1 MITLKNIRLQRQQKL
16 LLDSVN
22 LSLFPKQKIGVIG
35 PNGCGKSSLFSLLRK
50 ELEADQGELMLPNQL
65 AISSVRQEI
74 PTVDKS
80 AIDYTIDGDQRYR
93 DLENKIA
100 MAEQHNH
107 LDRLADYH
115 DQLSAIDG
123 YKIHARAEKILIGL
137 GFKSHQLSQA
147 VTDFSGGWRMRL
159 NLAQAL
165 ISPADLILLDEPTNH
180 LDLDAIIWLERWLK
194 DFSGTLLIISH
205 DREFLDNTVD
215 HILHFEGKQLKLYRG
230 NYSSFEQQ
238 KTLHLALQ
246 QAAYTKQQAHIK
258 HMQSFIDRFKAKA
271 SKARQAQSRI
281 KALQKMELIA
291 ALPNDTTIQFQF
303 NKPKQC
309 PTPLLTLEKVAVG
322 YSPEKSV
329 LKNVNLH
336 LAPQD
341 RIGLLGFN
349 GAGKSTLIKL
359 IAGKLPPQTGTYLSN
374 NGLVIGYF
382 AQHQVEHLDLNATPL
397 QTFQNANPR
406 TATQELRNFLGR
418 FNFSGDMATTP
429 IANFSGGEK
438 ARLALAIIVWQN
450 PNLLLLDEPTNH
462 LDMDMREALVMA
474 LQDFEGALILVSHDR
489 HLLRTTTDSLL
500 LVNHQ
505 TVLPFDG
512 DLDDYKEGL
521 LKAFNKANTSN
532 DVVLQQAGKKN
543 TGKERRKF
551 EARLSILEREIE
563 QHQREKQKLETT
575 LSDLYQSNNATEI
588 KVLVQQQEELNKKL
602 LILEQEWLEILEQ
615 CER

>member
-615 CER
+615 CEK